1 MNRRRVLVN
10 VGLGVVVLGL
20 GAAGAA
26 ALMSP
31 REDPLA
37 NLTTTTVSRG
47 VLEATVTASGN
58 TISGR
63 TASLQMPGS
72 GGTIE
77 EVYVA
82 TGQRVKSGDELVRVD
97 DTSARQQLDSALVQL
112 DSAKASYL
120 TATQGQTSAERE
132 ADAASV
138 ASAEQGLEN
147 AKDALASAKASL
159 KLTKRQQSELVDD
172 AQSAV
177 GRAAKAKEKTENKIA
192 EAEAQLAAADP
203 ADPTTTETIKAH
215 ISTLKTQVATERTT
229 LSQAKSALA
238 QAKRTRDSAVQ
249 QADQAVTSAAGN
261 RDAARASLAQQEATV
276 KVNRQAPKQGAID
289 AAQAQVDSAQLAV
302 DQAQAALDDT
312 VLRAPFDGVVST
324 VNAVVGQSSSAPASS
339 VDGSSGLVTL
349 VDPDGMRVT
358 ASVAEADAT
367 SIRIGQSASV
377 TLPASG
383 ILMTGEVDSID
394 VEGTVT
400 NNVVQ
405 YVTTLSLQSPP
416 EEVRVGQT
424 VSISILTGSKEDA
437 LFVPTSAIAVD
448 GATSSVT
455 KVADGRLSEV
465 EVTTGLVGTTGTEV
479 VSGLDEGDVILL
491 SNDGDDAQA
500 GAFPGPGIPTR

>member
-1 MNRRRVLVN
+1 MRSTPRRR
-10 VGLGVVVLGL
+10 
-20 GAAGAA
+20 
-26 ALMSP
+26 
-31 REDPLA
+31 R
-37 NLTTTTVSRG
+37 
-47 VLEATVTASGN
+47 
-58 TISGR
+58 
-63 TASLQMPGS
+63 
-72 GGTIE
+72 
-77 EVYVA
+77 
-82 TGQRVKSGDELVRVD
+82 
-97 DTSARQQLDSALVQL
+97 
-112 DSAKASYL
+112 
-120 TATQGQTSAERE
+120 
-132 ADAASV
+132 
-138 ASAEQGLEN
+138 
-147 AKDALASAKASL
+147 
-159 KLTKRQQSELVDD
+159 
-172 AQSAV
+172 
-177 GRAAKAKEKTENKIA
+177 
-192 EAEAQLAAADP
+192 
-203 ADPTTTETIKAH
+203 
-215 ISTLKTQVATERTT
+215 
-229 LSQAKSALA
+229 
-238 QAKRTRDSAVQ
+238 
-249 QADQAVTSAAGN
+249 
-261 RDAARASLAQQEATV
+261 
-276 KVNRQAPKQGAID
+276 
-289 AAQAQVDSAQLAV
+289 QLAV

-312 VLRAPFDGVVST
+312 VLRAPFDAVVST

-405 YVTTLSLQSPP
+405 YVTLQSPP